1 MSLPAPSHTEV
12 PPPPVTEAGD
22 GADPDASRR
31 PDAGARAAERQID
44 TEIALGA
51 LVALLAATVYGRFY
65 AGSGYL
71 LAAAGAAVLPALVVA
86 LARRRRWP
94 TGRGLAVALVLAAP
108 YAVYTVYRSET
119 SGGLPMAG
127 AWRALAHGAGNGWA
141 QMLSV
146 GLPADA
152 RGDLLITPVLLTW
165 LASALAA
172 WLVVATA
179 SPLAPL
185 GPLVASFV
193 IGLGLVAAGGG
204 PAPALTAVLLG
215 AALVLVLLRAG
226 RLAAAGVERARVD
239 GTPVARAHQ
248 PAADAGG
255 AGGPARAGRRRR
267 GGAGALALGAPV
279 VVALALVSTLAAA
292 GLPLAHGDRFDP
304 RDLRSVPL
312 EIDHTL
318 NPLVGLKSQLAADKP
333 EALFRLQTSGLPE
346 GVDRIRVAVL
356 DRYDGAQ
363 WTSSAEY
370 RLAGRDLPA
379 DPYLIGH
386 PGPAAVVR
394 QRVTVSGLRG
404 PFLPVIGRPVQVD
417 ATGVGFD
424 AGSGT
429 LVSDSHALR
438 GTSYE
443 VVSRVGEQPIVARPV
458 DLNGA
463 RPATDK
469 VLDAYRTP
477 PPDVPEPLKQ
487 LALRWAGES
496 PDYPHELLALRD
508 ELLRYRYNEGNGA
521 PPGHSFGAL
530 ERMLLGDR
538 SEQQGYAEQFAA
550 AFALLARE
558 RGFATRIV
566 VGYRLPKPSADGSY
580 HITEAQAH
588 AWPEVDIQGRGWV
601 VVEPTDL
608 SKIGARH
615 DKADD
620 EQDVPPE
627 APGDKGEKLDAQE
640 PRVIVDDAATGAGG
654 GVGLRQGAAAGGVL
668 VLVALLAIPL
678 VSAGI
683 KLARRSR
690 RRRAPGSAARVVG
703 AWRETVDRLT
713 EYGQPVA
720 DAQTTVEVAR
730 EATARFNGAAGSVG
744 PLATMVAVAVYAP
757 DEPSDATARQAWELE
772 KTARRELGAAGGP
785 GRWLLSLFDPRPL
798 LRHRRRRR
806 AAAPAP
812 GTTDAG
818 GGNPDGDRAAAPY
831 SPVP

>member
-1 MSLPAPSHTEV
+1 VSLPAPSHSEV
-12 PPPPVTEAGD
+12 PPAVTEPGA
-22 GADPDASRR
+22 GADPDALRR
-31 PDAGARAAERQID
+31 RDVRTAERQID
-44 TEIALGA
+44 AEIALGA

-71 LAAAGAAVLPALVVA
+71 LTVAGAAVLPALVVA
-86 LARRRRWP
+86 LARRRGWP

-108 YAVYTVYRSET
+108 YAIYTVYRSET
-119 SGGLPMAG
+119 SGGLPGAG

-172 WLVVATA
+172 WLVVATT

-248 PAADAGG
+248 PGADDGG
-255 AGGPARAGRRRR
+255 RGGPTRAGRRR

-279 VVALALVSTLAAA
+279 VIALALVSTLAAT
-292 GLPLAHGDRFDP
+292 GLPVAHGDRFDP

-333 EALFRLQTSGLPE
+333 EALFTLQTSGLPK
-346 GVDRIRVAVL
+346 GADRIRVAVL

-386 PGPAAVVR
+386 PDPAAVVR

-404 PFLPVIGRPVQVD
+404 PFLPVIGRPVRVD

-424 AGSGT
+424 AASGT

-477 PPDVPEPLKQ
+477 PPDVPDPLRQ
-487 LALRWAGES
+487 LALRWAREA

-508 ELLRYRYNEGNGA
+508 ELLRYRYDEGNGA

-538 SEQQGYAEQFAA
+538 SEQEGYAEQFAA

-588 AWPEVDIQGRGWV
+588 AWPEVDIEGRGWV

-608 SKIGARH
+608 AKIGARR

-640 PRVIVDDAATGAGG
+640 PRVIVDDSATGAGG

-668 VLVALLAIPL
+668 ALLVLLAIPL
-678 VSAGI
+678 ASAGI

-690 RRRAPGSAARVVG
+690 RRRAPGSTARVVG

-713 EYGQPVA
+713 EHGQPVA
-720 DAQTTVEVAR
+720 DAQTTIEVAR
-730 EATARFNGAAGSVG
+730 EATARFNGAASSVG

-785 GRWLLSLFDPRPL
+785 GRWVLSLFDPRPL

-812 GTTDAG
+812 GTAAG
-818 GGNPDGDRAAAPY
+818 GGNPDGDGAAAPY